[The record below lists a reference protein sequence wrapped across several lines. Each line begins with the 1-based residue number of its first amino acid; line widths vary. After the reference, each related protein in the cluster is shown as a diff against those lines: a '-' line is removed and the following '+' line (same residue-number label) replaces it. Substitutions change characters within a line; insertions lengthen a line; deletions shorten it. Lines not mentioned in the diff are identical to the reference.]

1 MVAAMN
7 ITIAIVMATSMMST
21 MIIETTIMLAMT
33 TMIAMI
39 IEMTIKMMMMTMM
52 VMPWAHLSLCVLLPA
67 DHSGHGRRR
76 WVAWRDYL
84 ILSKIYF

>member
-1 MVAAMN
+1 M
-7 ITIAIVMATSMMST
+7 TST
-21 MIIETTIMLAMT
+21 MMIETAMILAMT
-33 TMIAMI
+33 MMMTMI
-39 IEMTIKMMMMTMM
+39 IEMTMTMMMMTMM

-67 DHSGHGRRR
+67 DHRGHGRRR